1 MALADISVI
10 SVLYTVLVLLNSAF
24 KNDTQLA
31 IYKTIETENGAVRG
45 KLDRTF
51 LQNMPYYA
59 FKGIPYAKPPI
70 GELRFKVLK
79 ITFSENKKNFSNKNI
94 DAFQATEPV
103 DSWKPRILDASEYGA
118 PCMMSMPNFNIK
130 GQIDENCLYMN
141 IYVPGKMMCKKN
153 CHIFEFYYRKN

>member
-10 SVLYTVLVLLNSAF
+10 SVLYTVLVLLNSAY

-31 IYKTIETENGAVRG
+31 IYTTIETENGAVRG

-70 GELRFKVLK
+70 RELRFKVLK
-79 ITFSENKKNFSNKNI
+79 LVLKIMLKIVLKIVLKITFSGNHLKFNNKNI
-94 DAFQATEPV
+94 DTF
-103 DSWKPRILDASEYGA
+103 
-118 PCMMSMPNFNIK
+118 
-130 GQIDENCLYMN
+130 
-141 IYVPGKMMCKKN
+141 
-153 CHIFEFYYRKN
+153 